1 MTISTYSTLKSS
13 IADFLNRD
21 DLTAVIPTFIS
32 LAESQMQKEVRHHRM
47 MRRSEGQIDSR
58 YSPVPPTWLET
69 LRLHITGEKSYR
81 LELTGMDDMLQ
92 LRTETGGMAGRPTHY
107 AHVGETIEI
116 FPTPDDVYD
125 IELLYYEK
133 LPVLSDSNTTNWLL
147 EVAPEAYLY
156 GALMQAAP
164 YLQDDARIQVW
175 GSLYAGA
182 VSAINQEAKRARFGG
197 SGIRMRIRA
206 Y

>member
-147 EVAPEAYLY
+147 EVSPEAYLY
-156 GALMQAAP
+156 GSLMQAAP

-182 VSAINQEAKRARFGG
+182 VSATNQEAKRARFGG